1 MWPFTAGRSRA
12 NIPATPFVR
21 GSKPWASS
29 TLISTDISRDGAMKG
44 ANLSLYR
51 HLSEEYA
58 MQTRDLVSAVSSM
71 EDVEA
76 LANMG
81 LYGAIIG
88 KAYYTGAI
96 DLRRAIEVAT

>member
-1 MWPFTAGRSRA
+1 
-12 NIPATPFVR
+12 
-21 GSKPWASS
+21 
-29 TLISTDISRDGAMKG
+29 MKG

-58 MQTRDLVSAVSSM
+58 MQIIASGGVSTM